1 MELASYIRM
10 KECRMGLL
18 DDKKAKKT
26 IQKCFY
32 ILGVEV
38 VKKI

>member
-18 DDKKAKKT
+18 DDKKAKKKLYKNAFT
-26 IQKCFY
+26 F
-32 ILGVEV
+32 
-38 VKKI
+38 